1 MNNKYSKLLYISV
14 IFVSFYFI
22 IIAFDKYF
30 IKHQFILSQFII
42 SELFFIICLVVSSL
56 TVFDKV
62 ASLKNIIANLPSLPK
77 NYTLNICSLL
87 FGLVGAYISLYWT
100 KGQILKIISLLGSV
114 FFIAGSIFVIISDFK
129 RKW

>member
-14 IFVSFYFI
+14 IFISFYFI

-77 NYTLNICSLL
+77 NYTLNIS
-87 FGLVGAYISLYWT
+87 
-100 KGQILKIISLLGSV
+100 SV
-114 FFIAGSIFVIISDFK
+114 RS
-129 RKW
+129 